1 MSTNPVVSPAI
12 EIRGLVKHF
21 GTTVAVD
28 GLDLVVGRDEIVAV
42 LGPNGAGKTT
52 TIDVCSTLI
61 PAGGGTV
68 RVAGYDVSREPA
80 AVRQRISVTGQFAA
94 LDDEL
99 TGTENVEL
107 FGRLLGLGRSES
119 RRRASELLERFSLAD
134 AAGRRV
140 KTYSGGMR
148 RRLDLAVSIV
158 RPPEVLFLDEPTTG
172 LDPRSRAELWD
183 IVRDLNE
190 DGTSILLTTQYLEE
204 ADRLAHRIVVIDHGR
219 VVAEGTAEALKERVG
234 GSVIEVTPIDPA
246 IPGPV
251 RDALAGLGQVV
262 VEAETGVVAVK
273 VADGVDV
280 LAVARSLDAAGVA
293 VSELGTRRPSLDEV
307 FLALTGTGVDA

>member
-1 MSTNPVVSPAI
+1 M
-12 EIRGLVKHF
+12 
-21 GTTVAVD
+21 AVD

-68 RVAGYDVSREPA
+68 PRRRLRRSREPA

-172 LDPRSRAELWD
+172 LDPAAGPSCGTSSA
-183 IVRDLNE
+183 DLNE

-251 RDALAGLGQVV
+251 HDALAGLGQVV

>member
-1 MSTNPVVSPAI
+1 VSTNPVVSPAI
-12 EIRGLVKHF
+12 EIRGLVKRF
-21 GTTVAVD
+21 GATVAVD

-251 RDALAGLGQVV
+251 CDALAGLGQVV